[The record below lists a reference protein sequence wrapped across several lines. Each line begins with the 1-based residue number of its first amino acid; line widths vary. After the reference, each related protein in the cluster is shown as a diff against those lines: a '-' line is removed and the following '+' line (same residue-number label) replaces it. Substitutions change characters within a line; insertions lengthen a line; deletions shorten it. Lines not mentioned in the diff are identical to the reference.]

1 MTFYSQLEQDR
12 ILDEEIF
19 RGMRDGVFVDVGA
32 HDGTTYSN
40 TRFFEEQRGW
50 TGVCIE
56 PLPEAFER
64 LRATR
69 TCACVRACI
78 GDHDGECEFLRVSSP
93 RVNTEMLSG
102 VVDRYDPRH
111 RERVDAE
118 VAHYGGSVEVLTLP
132 MRRLKSV
139 LREEGIRR
147 VTLVSID
154 TEGSE
159 LEILR
164 SFDPAA
170 FGVRCLLVENNYAD
184 PQIEDTLKERGYRL
198 FRTLHGYEQIYT
210 AVDF

>member
-1 MTFYSQLEQDR
+1 MTFYSQLGQDR

-19 RGMRDGVFVDVGA
+19 KGRRGGVFVDVGA

-40 TRFFEEQRGW
+40 TRFFEEERGW

-56 PLPEAFER
+56 PLPEAFDK

-69 TCACVRACI
+69 ACTCVRACI
-78 GDHDGECEFLRVSSP
+78 GDYDGHCDFLRVSSP

-118 VAHYGGSVEVLTLP
+118 VAHYGGSVDVLTVP
-132 MRRLKSV
+132 MRRLESV
-139 LREEGIRR
+139 LRDERIDR

-170 FGVRCLLVENNYAD
+170 LGVRCLLVENNYAD
-184 PQIEDTLKERGYRL
+184 PQIENTLTDRGYRL
-198 FRTLHGYEQIYT
+198 FRTLHGYEQIYVAT
-210 AVDF
+210 DL